1 MKNLPS
7 EPTLVYTF
15 LLAIAV
21 LVLNP
26 RPTSSWLE
34 VEDQKE
40 FSYIPGSPNGPE
52 NWGKLHK
59 DWEICNNGTKQ
70 SPINVV
76 CNRMISAPWLGKLKK
91 FYKPSSAIL
100 VNRGHDIELQ
110 WDVPGS
116 AGFIKIYG
124 TIYALDRVHWH
135 SPSEH
140 TINGKRYDLELHM
153 VHKNVRLQKV
163 AVVAVLY
170 TICTGCEDSF
180 LSMLQDAIRDI
191 SAGGEKKVS
200 VGLVDPNDIDMG
212 SREYYRYMGS
222 LTTPPC
228 TEGVIWTIK
237 KQVMTVS
244 EEQVMSLRRA
254 VHDGAIGNARPLQ
267 AINNR
272 HILYYHPWFQTTS
285 PLSTADM

>member
-1 MKNLPS
+1 MKNLPR

-15 LLAIAV
+15 LLVIAV

-34 VEDQKE
+34 VEDQTE

-59 DWEICNNGTKQ
+59 DWAICNNGTKQ

-76 CNRMISAPWLGKLKK
+76 CNRMISAPWLGRLKK
-91 FYKPSSAIL
+91 FYVPASATL
-100 VNRGHDIELQ
+100 VNRGHDIELK
-110 WDVPGS
+110 WDIPES
-116 AGFIKIYG
+116 AGFINIYG
-124 TIYALDRVHWH
+124 NIYALDQVHWH

-140 TINGKRYDLELHM
+140 TINGERYALELHM
-153 VHKNVRLQKV
+153 VHKNLRLRKV

-170 TICTGCEDSF
+170 RICAGCENSF
-180 LSMLQDAIRDI
+180 LSMLEDAIRDI
-191 SAGGEKKVS
+191 SAGTEKKVS
-200 VGLVDPNDIDMG
+200 VGLVNPNDINVG
-212 SREYYRYMGS
+212 CREYYRYKGS

-228 TEGVIWTIK
+228 SEGVIWTIK

-244 EEQVMSLRRA
+244 KEQVISLRRA
-254 VHDGAIGNARPLQ
+254 AHDGEGCNARPLQ

-272 HILYYHPWFQTTS
+272 HILNYNPWFQTTS
-285 PLSTADM
+285 PPSTADM

>member
-1 MKNLPS
+1 MKSFLS
-7 EPTLVYTF
+7 APTLVF
-15 LLAIAV
+15 LLVIGV
-21 LVLNP
+21 LVLNS

-34 VEDQKE
+34 VEDQTE

-59 DWEICNNGTKQ
+59 DWAICNNGTKQ
-70 SPINVV
+70 SPIDIV
-76 CNRMISAPWLGKLKK
+76 CNRMISAPWLRKLKK
-91 FYKPSSAIL
+91 LYKPSSATL
-100 VNRGHDIELQ
+100 TNRGHDIELQ

-124 TIYALDRVHWH
+124 TIYTLDRVHWH

-170 TICTGCEDSF
+170 KICSGCTDSF
-180 LSMLQDAIRDI
+180 LSMLESAICEI
-191 SAGGEKKVS
+191 SAGTEKKVS
-200 VGLVDPNDIDMG
+200 LGLVDPNDIDVG
-212 SREYYRYMGS
+212 SREYYRYKGS

-244 EEQVMSLRRA
+244 KEQVMSLRIA

>member
-1 MKNLPS
+1 MKSFLS
-7 EPTLVYTF
+7 APTLVF
-15 LLAIAV
+15 LLVIGV

-34 VEDQKE
+34 VEDQRE

-59 DWEICNNGTKQ
+59 DWATCSNGTKQ
-70 SPINVV
+70 SPIDVV
-76 CNRMISAPWLGKLKK
+76 CNRMISAPWLGRLKK
-91 FYKPSSAIL
+91 FYLPASATL
-100 VNRGHDIELQ
+100 VNRGHDIELA

-124 TIYALDRVHWH
+124 NIYALDRAHWH

-140 TINGKRYDLELHM
+140 TINGKRYDLELHL

-170 TICTGCEDSF
+170 KICAGCEDLF
-180 LSMLQDAIRDI
+180 LSMLEGAISDI
-191 SAGGEKKVS
+191 SAGTQKKVS
-200 VGLVDPNDIDMG
+200 LGLVDPNDIDVG
-212 SREYYRYMGS
+212 GREYYRYKGS

-244 EEQVMSLRRA
+244 EEQVISLREA

-267 AINNR
+267 PINNR
-272 HILYYHPWFQTTS
+272 HILNYHPWFQTTS
-285 PLSTADM
+285 SPSTADM